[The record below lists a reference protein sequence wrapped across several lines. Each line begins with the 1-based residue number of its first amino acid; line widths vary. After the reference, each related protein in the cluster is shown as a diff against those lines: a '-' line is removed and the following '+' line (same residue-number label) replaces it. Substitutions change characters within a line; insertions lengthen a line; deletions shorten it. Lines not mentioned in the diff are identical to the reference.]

1 MHYTL
6 HQLQIFVKIAEKK
19 SITKAAEELH
29 LTQPAISIQ
38 LKNFQD
44 QFPIPLTEVIGRQL
58 YVTDFGKE
66 IEKAALRILA
76 EIGQL
81 QHTVNAY
88 NGQLVGK
95 LKISA
100 VSTGKYLMPYFL
112 NDFLKMHPQVELQL
126 DVTNKSRVIA
136 ALESNETDLA
146 LVSIIPDNMKVEK
159 LELLPNRIH
168 LVGPPGMKIEN
179 KNMGSLVNSSIP
191 MIFREKGSGTRSAV
205 EQFISEQDVQ
215 ISNKLELTSNEA
227 VKQAI
232 LAGLG
237 YSLMPAIGLRNEL
250 ILEQLE
256 IYPIKGLPIQS
267 NWNLI
272 WHSGKKFSPVTAA
285 FIQYLHDQKST
296 LIERYFSW
304 YEQFE
309 H

>member
-81 QHTVNAY
+81 QNTVNAY

-179 KNMGSLVNSSIP
+179 KDMGSLVNSSIP

-215 ISNKLELTSNEA
+215 IFNKLELTSNEA

-256 IYPIKGLPIQS
+256 IYPINGLPLQS

>member
-29 LTQPAISIQ
+29 LTQPALSIQ
-38 LKNFQD
+38 LKNFQE
-44 QFPIPLTEVIGRQL
+44 QFQIPLTEVIGRQL
-58 YVTDFGKE
+58 YLTEFGKE
-66 IEKAALRILA
+66 IEKAALRILT
-76 EIGQL
+76 ELGNL

-95 LKISA
+95 LKLSV

-112 NDFLKMHPQVELQL
+112 SDFLKTHPQVELQL
-126 DVTNKSRVIA
+126 DVTNKSRVIE

-146 LVSIIPDNMKVEK
+146 LVSIIPDNLKVDK

-168 LVGPPGMKIEN
+168 LVGQPGLSIKG
-179 KNMGSLVNSSIP
+179 KDLRSLSDGTIP
-191 MIFREKGSGTRSAV
+191 MIYREKGSGTRSAV
-205 EQFISEQDVQ
+205 EKFMVEQNIQ
-215 ISNKLELTSNEA
+215 LSKNLELTSNEA

-237 YSLMPAIGLRNEL
+237 YSLMPIIGLRNEL
-250 ILEQLE
+250 ILGQLE
-256 IYPIKGLPIQS
+256 IYPIKGLPIRSQ
-267 NWNLI
+267 WNLI
-272 WHSGKKFSPVTAA
+272 WHSGKKFSPVTDA
-285 FIQYLHDQKST
+285 FIQHLRNNKDVLIDQ
-296 LIERYFSW
+296 YFNW

-309 H
+309 N